1 MSKKQINREKLRRQL
16 EGIST
21 FGLLI
26 IAVAMVG
33 PFASG
38 MDNMAALSVYK
49 WIYAAGALI
58 FLLARLVGSTDRGE
72 SLRLRR
78 LRRLEFWAGMAF
90 AVGAFF
96 WFYNESRFAH
106 VWSAGPL
113 AILQN
118 TILFT
123 LAGAMIQVIASW
135 MITSR
140 MRKEQS
146 GSETDT
152 SVKGSKKNKS

>member
-1 MSKKQINREKLRRQL
+1 MSDKNMDREKRRRQL

-21 FGLLI
+21 FGLII

-38 MDNMAALSVYK
+38 IGNMTALSVYK

-58 FLLARLVGSTDRGE
+58 YLLARVVGATDRNG

-96 WFYNESRFAH
+96 WFYNEARFSAI
-106 VWSAGPL
+106 WSAGPL

-118 TILFT
+118 TVLFT
-123 LAGAMIQVIASW
+123 LAGAMIQIIASW
-135 MITSR
+135 MITAR
-140 MRKEQS
+140 IRKEQKT
-146 GSETDT
+146 G
-152 SVKGSKKNKS
+152 N

>member
-1 MSKKQINREKLRRQL
+1 MSEKITDRGKRRRQL

-21 FGLLI
+21 FGLII

-38 MDNMAALSVYK
+38 IGNMTALSVYK

-58 FLLARLVGSTDRGE
+58 YLLARVVGATDRSG

-90 AVGAFF
+90 AAGAFF
-96 WFYNESRFAH
+96 WFYNEARFS
-106 VWSAGPL
+106 VIWSAGPL

-118 TILFT
+118 TVLFT
-123 LAGAMIQVIASW
+123 LAGAMIQIIASW
-135 MITSR
+135 IISAR
-140 MRKEQS
+140 MKKES
-146 GSETDT
+146 ADK
-152 SVKGSKKNKS
+152 SVD

>member
-1 MSKKQINREKLRRQL
+1 MSDKNVDRVVRRRQL
-16 EGIST
+16 EWVST

-26 IAVAMVG
+26 IAIALVG

-38 MDNMAALSVYK
+38 MDNMGALTVYK
-49 WIYAAGALI
+49 WIYSAGALMY
-58 FLLARLVGSTDRGE
+58 LLARLVGATYRDG

-96 WFYNESRFAH
+96 WFYNEARFSA
-106 VWSAGPL
+106 VFSAGPL

-123 LAGAMIQVIASW
+123 MAGAMIQVIATW
-135 MITSR
+135 MISYR
-140 MRKEQS
+140 IKKDNGDAAADEKA
-146 GSETDT
+146 GHTD
-152 SVKGSKKNKS
+152 KKRG